1 MDKVIAK
8 DTTVDKAIRKGL
20 DLLGVDSHEADIVVI
35 SEGKKGIFGF
45 GQKKRQSWKSRSK
58 KSGTLMKQAISS

>member
-20 DLLGVDSHEADIVVI
+20 DMLGVDSHEADIVII
-35 SEGKKGIFGF
+35 SEGKKGILDSD
-45 GQKKRQSWKSRSK
+45 KKRLSWKSRAK
-58 KSGTLMKQAISS
+58 KSGTLMKPAISN

>member
-20 DLLGVDSHEADIVVI
+20 DVLGVDSHEADIVII
-35 SEGKKGIFGF
+35 SGKKNF
-45 GQKKRQSWKSRSK
+45 
-58 KSGTLMKQAISS
+58 

>member
-20 DLLGVDSHEADIVVI
+20 DVLGVDSHEADIVII
-35 SEGKKGIFGF
+35 SEGKKRDFRIRT
-45 GQKKRQSWKSRSK
+45 KRGCRGNHAQRNQ
-58 KSGTLMKQAISS
+58 GL